1 MQKPVRFL
9 DPILTDG
16 GSKWRTAALAV
27 RVEARHRGSSSLD
40 PDLEQFPEVVQVN
53 RLTVRVDRAM
63 TSWEEYHELLA
74 RLETEQAQRE
84 ASGEAPSEDLVQSIK
99 THLTETPSNS
109 LLGPLTE
116 ADARTDSP
124 LCALPDD
131 TLLRMLDY
139 ASNARLGAASTTAR
153 RLARLIL
160 AHKETL
166 FRPSADGAGAVGATG
181 LELARLETWVDNKQ
195 HEERPT
201 FPEPPRRRMSLDGL
215 LCHVKVTQKP
225 KGRTRWVSSSYSA
238 SMRADVLSLPPL
250 EPVVLVSR
258 WLELSSRDGEEN
270 HLELAVP
277 AFDFSLHSNITLDI
291 ALYNPRTK
299 LVATL
304 FRGDGED
311 EQEEMEEECFCFEDD
326 QTSCL
331 YSRMDDD
338 GEEEQPMV
346 RAILE
351 IDSDGAHPNWYA
363 NGTIRVYFGHKCVS
377 YWGAEF
383 EDRDDVCQELCNLR
397 WNPVIV
403 SEPRPVEHAD
413 PKEQIRLGIS
423 HLHNRFGDA
432 LGRMSH
438 DEIVDRVA
446 LRVGADVT
454 AHRDFILQRVRRI
467 KQVATELHSGVAY
480 E

>member
-27 RVEARHRGSSSLD
+27 RVEAPGSSSLD
-40 PDLEQFPEVVQVN
+40 PDLEQFPEVVRSQP
-53 RLTVRVDRAM
+53 VRVDRAM

-311 EQEEMEEECFCFEDD
+311 EQEEMEEESTRRPKITRGMTFARA
-326 QTSCL
+326 CL
-331 YSRMDDD
+331 CAR
-338 GEEEQPMV
+338 
-346 RAILE
+346 
-351 IDSDGAHPNWYA
+351 
-363 NGTIRVYFGHKCVS
+363 
-377 YWGAEF
+377 
-383 EDRDDVCQELCNLR
+383 
-397 WNPVIV
+397 
-403 SEPRPVEHAD
+403 
-413 PKEQIRLGIS
+413 
-423 HLHNRFGDA
+423 DA
-432 LGRMSH
+432 LWNTR
-438 DEIVDRVA
+438 
-446 LRVGADVT
+446 
-454 AHRDFILQRVRRI
+454 
-467 KQVATELHSGVAY
+467 
-480 E
+480 